1 MTEPTAR
8 PTHASRGSRI
18 KHVLNLLIGLG
29 LATGL
34 LVWGLPFFAKTS
46 WSAVWAV
53 VQHIPFSHAVGYQ
66 ALMVVGLYCYTFTIT
81 GAMPGLSH
89 PRALI
94 LNVCGSS
101 VGNLLPGGG
110 AAGLAA
116 TYTICRS
123 WGFDARRVST
133 MAIVTGVWNVLSR
146 IALPVIAIFALYVGN
161 TGLPAVLTDLAF
173 AGLVSGL
180 GLLGAFVAVLV
191 SERAATVIGRGLD
204 RLLGPILKRGKRTR
218 TASIG
223 SLVHDIREQ
232 ISDNVRGHW
241 FSLTAGLVGF
251 FGVYYL
257 LFVLLAR
264 DTGLTLPLGKLFAA
278 YAIGRL
284 LTAVGIT
291 PGGIGVTEAT
301 TATILVG
308 WGAMPAA
315 ATATV
320 LLFTVFTH
328 LMEVP
333 LGGLGWLVWTVMPKA
348 SREEVAAVE
357 AEAG

>member
-1 MTEPTAR
+1 MTKATAVA
-8 PTHASRGSRI
+8 PATKGSPVRRTI
-18 KHVLNLLIGLG
+18 GILVGLG
-29 LATGL
+29 LAIGL

-46 WSAVWAV
+46 WTDVWHV

-146 IALPVIAIFALYVGN
+146 IALPVIAIFALYIGN
-161 TGLPAVLTDLAF
+161 TGLPAALTDLAF
-173 AGLVSGL
+173 AALVSGL
-180 GLLGAFVAVLV
+180 GLLGVFVAILA
-191 SERAATVIGRGLD
+191 SERAATVIGRLLD
-204 RLLGPILKRGKRTR
+204 RLLAPILKRRKRTR
-218 TASIG
+218 STSIDV
-223 SLVHDIREQ
+223 LVRELRHQ
-232 ISDNVRGHW
+232 INDTVGAHW

-257 LFVLLAR
+257 LFVLIAR
-264 DTGLTLPLGKLFAA
+264 DTGVTLPLGKLFAV

-301 TATILVG
+301 TATVLVG
-308 WGAMPAA
+308 WGAMPSA

-333 LGGLGWLVWTVMPKA
+333 LGGLGWLAWTVMPKA
-348 SREEVAAVE
+348 SAEETAAVE
-357 AEAG
+357 AEGR

>member
-1 MTEPTAR
+1 MTDSTDVAAQPGK
-8 PTHASRGSRI
+8 GSRV
-18 KHVLNLLIGLG
+18 KHTLNLVIGLG
-29 LATGL
+29 LAISL

-46 WSAVWAV
+46 WSDVWKV
-53 VQHIPFSHAVGYQ
+53 VQHIPFSHALGYQ

-146 IALPVIAIFALYVGN
+146 IALPVIAIFALYFGN
-161 TGLPAVLTDLAF
+161 TGQPAALTDLAF
-173 AGLVSGL
+173 AGLASGL
-180 GLLGAFVAVLV
+180 AILGAFVAVLA
-191 SERAATVIGRGLD
+191 SERAATAIGRAVD
-204 RLLGPILKRGKRTR
+204 RLLSPILRRSKRTR
-218 TASIG
+218 TTSIDA
-223 SLVHDIREQ
+223 LVRDLRHRIN
-232 ISDNVRGHW
+232 DNVRAHW

-264 DTGLTLPLGKLFAA
+264 DTGVTLPLGKLFAA

-291 PGGIGVTEAT
+291 PGGMGVTEAT
-301 TATILVG
+301 TAAVLVG
-308 WGAMPAA
+308 WGAMPAS

-333 LGGLGWLVWTVMPKA
+333 LGGLGWLAWTVIPKA
-348 SREEVAAVE
+348 SSEEMSAVE
-357 AEAG
+357 AEGA

>member
-1 MTEPTAR
+1 MSDTA
-8 PTHASRGSRI
+8 GSEKRAAGGTRL
-18 KHVLNLLIGLG
+18 KHVLNIVIGLG
-29 LATGL
+29 LAISL

-46 WSAVWAV
+46 WSDVWKV
-53 VQHIPFSHAVGYQ
+53 VQHIPLSHAVGYQ
-66 ALMVVGLYCYTFTIT
+66 VMMVVGLYCYTFTIT

-89 PRALI
+89 PRALV

-161 TGLPAVLTDLAF
+161 TGLPTVLTELAF

-191 SERAATVIGRGLD
+191 SERAATTIGRGLD
-204 RLLGPILKRGKRTR
+204 RLLGPILRRSKRTR
-218 TASIG
+218 TASVDA
-223 SLVHDIREQ
+223 LVHDVRDQ
-232 ISDNVRGHW
+232 ISENVRGHW

-251 FGVYYL
+251 FGVYFV

-264 DTGLTLPLGKLFAA
+264 DTGVSLPLGKLFAA

-348 SREEVAAVE
+348 SREEIAAVE
-357 AEAG
+357 ADAD

>member
-1 MTEPTAR
+1 MTETTAV
-8 PTHASRGSRI
+8 TQAGTGSRVRQTI
-18 KHVLNLLIGLG
+18 SIVVGLG
-29 LATGL
+29 LAIGL

-46 WSAVWAV
+46 WTDVWHV
-53 VQHIPFSHAVGYQ
+53 VQHIPLSHAVGYQ

-81 GAMPGLSH
+81 GGMPGLSH

-161 TGLPAVLTDLAF
+161 TGLPGVLTDLAF
-173 AGLVSGL
+173 AGLASGL
-180 GLLGAFVAVLV
+180 ALLGVFVAVLA
-191 SERAATVIGRGLD
+191 SEQAATVIGRILD
-204 RLLGPILKRGKRTR
+204 RLLGPILKRVKRTR
-218 TASIG
+218 STSIAA
-223 SLVHDIREQ
+223 LVRELREQ
-232 ISDNVRGHW
+232 VNDNVRAHW

-257 LFVLLAR
+257 LFVLIAR
-264 DTGLTLPLGKLFAA
+264 DTGVSLPLGKLFAA

-301 TATILVG
+301 TATVLVG
-308 WGAMPAA
+308 WGAMPAS

-333 LGGLGWLVWTVMPKA
+333 LGGLGWLAWTIMPKA
-348 SREEVAAVE
+348 SPEETAAVE
-357 AEAG
+357 NA